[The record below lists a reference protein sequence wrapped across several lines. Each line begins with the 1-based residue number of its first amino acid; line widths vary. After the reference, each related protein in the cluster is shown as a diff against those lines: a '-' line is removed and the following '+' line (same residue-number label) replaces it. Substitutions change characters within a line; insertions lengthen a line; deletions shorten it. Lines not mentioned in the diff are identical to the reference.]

1 MRIEPDVVPGAD
13 ALSGQIVGQPIGALV
28 QFAVGRLLLTRHQGD
43 ALTEHIGSML
53 E

>member
-1 MRIEPDVVPGAD
+1 MVPGAD

-28 QFAVGRLLLTRHQGD
+28 QFAVGRLLLARHQGD

-53 E
+53 K